1 MASVVAIVPSICLS
15 LTKTVFRNALSAES
29 FSKVLS
35 TVLDERKKARKR
47 RQSAS
52 RQKMLL
58 AASGSILMLYKM
70 IQHIL
75 SQYLILSFSTI
86 LHITHELESLITE
99 SFIKYKRLYIHTH
112 TRTDKISTK
121 SNTLLNTTLHYTLN
135 LPLAGKNINGGKMLT
150 SPGRRTRAEIAAS
163 VAVVESPISAAVTS
177 VTLTSSVKMR
187 KLSSGNKQYS
197 VTF

>member
-58 AASGSILMLYKM
+58 AASGSILMSHM
-70 IQHIL
+70 IT
-75 SQYLILSFSTI
+75 QYVLF
-86 LHITHELESLITE
+86 H
-99 SFIKYKRLYIHTH
+99 
-112 TRTDKISTK
+112 
-121 SNTLLNTTLHYTLN
+121 
-135 LPLAGKNINGGKMLT
+135 A
-150 SPGRRTRAEIAAS
+150 
-163 VAVVESPISAAVTS
+163 
-177 VTLTSSVKMR
+177 
-187 KLSSGNKQYS
+187 
-197 VTF
+197 

>member
-58 AASGSILMLYKM
+58 AASGSMMMSNMI
-70 IQHIL
+70 IQHI
-75 SQYLILSFSTI
+75 SS
-86 LHITHELESLITE
+86 
-99 SFIKYKRLYIHTH
+99 
-112 TRTDKISTK
+112 
-121 SNTLLNTTLHYTLN
+121 HYVIRN
-135 LPLAGKNINGGKMLT
+135 
-150 SPGRRTRAEIAAS
+150 
-163 VAVVESPISAAVTS
+163 
-177 VTLTSSVKMR
+177 
-187 KLSSGNKQYS
+187 
-197 VTF
+197 